1 MSYDL
6 YAADE
11 SADNMINSNI
21 EVWNSMENISD
32 ISAIGDIFAGKRII
46 NWMSSEMNRI
56 KRQIYGNVIQN
67 DFIWGMDNHTEAVKV
82 LFSNKEN
89 LNLMVEYKMYSK
101 SYEVSIDFAEKLLD
115 RFMKNMNISSD
126 DLKLLG
132 NENLEAD
139 TAYQEKF

>member
-1 MSYDL
+1 
-6 YAADE
+6 
-11 SADNMINSNI
+11 
-21 EVWNSMENISD
+21 MENISD
-32 ISAIGDIFAGKRII
+32 ISAIGDIFAGKRMI

-56 KRQIYGNVIQN
+56 KRQIYRNVTQD

-82 LFSNKEN
+82 LFSRKEN

-132 NENLEAD
+132 NENLAAD
-139 TAYQEKF
+139 TAYHEKF